1 VHFPVIG
8 KRKKAMT
15 KDDLKK
21 GQRISPRNP
30 KTGTEVPTSRVVVF
44 KPSAIL
50 NQRINRHSPVPMRD
64 RFASGH

>member
-1 VHFPVIG
+1 
-8 KRKKAMT
+8 MT

-21 GQRISPRNP
+21 GQRISPHDP

-44 KPSAIL
+44 KASAIL
-50 NQRINRHSPVPMRD
+50 NQRINRHSPVMMRD

>member
-1 VHFPVIG
+1 V
-8 KRKKAMT
+8 T

-21 GQRISPRNP
+21 GQRISPHDP

-44 KPSAIL
+44 KASAIL
-50 NQRINRHSPVPMRD
+50 NQRINRHSPVMMRD

>member
-1 VHFPVIG
+1 
-8 KRKKAMT
+8 MT

-50 NQRINRHSPVPMRD
+50 NQRINRHSPVTMRD

>member
-1 VHFPVIG
+1 
-8 KRKKAMT
+8 MT

-44 KPSAIL
+44 KRGGHPD
-50 NQRINRHSPVPMRD
+50 RNR
-64 RFASGH
+64 